1 MMREVTSAAVLVAG
15 STDSAARWIC
25 QQQALY
31 RPFANSYERRLI
43 SRISLYFYLYF
54 IQYWRL
60 CLDCE
65 HTRKSPSELYATVY
79 NKLHKIRLPMLLYA
93 YYKPK

>member
-1 MMREVTSAAVLVAG
+1 MHEVMSAAVLVAG

-25 QQQALY
+25 QQQTLY
-31 RPFANSYERRLI
+31 RPLANSYERLLI
-43 SRISLYFYLYF
+43 SRISSYFYLYF

-60 CLDCE
+60 WLDCE
-65 HTRKSPSELYATVY
+65 YPRKSPSKLYATVF
-79 NKLHKIRLPMLLYA
+79 NKLHKIRLPMLIYA